1 MSLMKV
7 GSSLLIT
14 LCALLACGCASSS
27 LNPPSGPERT
37 GNTASDA
44 VPSPGAPPPADAS
57 AAASPARPRGRAFP
71 PEELRRVARIAA
83 ARCKKAS
90 TPTDSACLLT
100 EAAAFLKFRPE
111 DPDCRYVAGT
121 AISVAECTDFN
132 EGCHS
137 VDPSDLD
144 HQLAALQSAGKDC
157 HREPTD
163 REREE
168 VLKLA
173 GAT

>member
-1 MSLMKV
+1 MKV
-7 GSSLLIT
+7 RSSLLIT

-27 LNPPSGPERT
+27 LNPPSGPEST
-37 GNTASDA
+37 GNAASASDG
-44 VPSPGAPPPADAS
+44 VPSPGAPPPAGAP
-57 AAASPARPRGRAFP
+57 AATPARPRGRAYP

-83 ARCKKAS
+83 ARCKKAN

-111 DPDCRYVAGT
+111 DPDCRFVAGT
-121 AISVAECTDFN
+121 ALSVAECTDFN

-137 VDPSDLD
+137 VDPADLE
-144 HQLAALQSAGKDC
+144 HQLAALQNAGKEC

-163 REREE
+163 RERDE

-173 GAT
+173 GAK